1 MAIIQSN
8 IEHPAT
14 EETNMT
20 ETSVSEQPS
29 QLTDTEMSTAENPQ
43 FHSDQSS
50 TTEESGPIDELQ
62 SAFGAILAADKKID
76 PVPDYTSLSWEE
88 YEIATRKPPKPIPR
102 DDRPGIFAFFNFPR
116 ELRDRIYF
124 HYLYRPEGVVYR
136 RRTAI
141 SYLYEKITS
150 SVTSLFLT
158 NRQVYEEALQVFC
171 RHNEVELVNRYHFR
185 PRNGNNGKTAAGTLR
200 LFPDKHARLL
210 QHVNVSFSHYMFIY
224 YPRTDRNTGE
234 QTTLPTGEAFKEI
247 LRDTYAFKD
256 TFPKLREFKVCF
268 CGYQDFFG
276 TSSLFEIA
284 GDTDEDKIGECMKMM
299 KWWLGDSQ
307 IVPPKEF
314 RFCFDAT
321 WSYPHLRPQEG
332 LFNEAYARLV
342 RERMRS
348 VEALEDS
355 GRLWIEEMGGKER
368 RRRRRRRRRADT
380 CTGT

>member
-43 FHSDQSS
+43 SHSDQSS
-50 TTEESGPIDELQ
+50 TTEESCPIDELQ

-171 RHNEVELVNRYHFR
+171 RHNEVELVDRYHFR
-185 PRNGNNGKTAAGTLR
+185 PRHSNGKTAAGTLR

-210 QHVNVSFSHYMFIY
+210 QRVNVSFSHYMYIY
-224 YPRTDRNTGE
+224 YPRTDRNTSE

-247 LRDTYAFKD
+247 LRDTYTFKD

-268 CGYQDFFG
+268 CAYQDFFG

-299 KWWLGDSQ
+299 KWWLGDSR

-321 WSYPHLRPQEG
+321 WNYPHLRPQEG

-348 VEALEDS
+348 AEALEDS

-368 RRRRRRRRRADT
+368 RRRRKRADT

>member
-368 RRRRRRRRRADT
+368 RRRRKRADIG
-380 CTGT
+380 TGA